1 MTSRKRLLTTL
12 QHKEPDRIPLD
23 LASTQVTGISI
34 KAYKNLRK
42 FLGLKPTKPKICD
55 AIQQICIPDDDIMQ
69 MLRIDTRGLWPIT
82 NHNYDFNDKDEGEYL
97 WHVDDWGLGYQFHKQ
112 EGLWYDLFLNPLA
125 GKILTSELIDS
136 YVYPRGNDPKRIK
149 GLRWQAIAYRQAGYS
164 VVLKS
169 ICAGLLEMAI
179 RLRGMENFLVDLLI
193 DEHNA
198 GRLLDKILQTK
209 IEYWQ
214 MSLDNMGDVV
224 DVIAEGDDF
233 GTQASQI
240 ISVMTFRKMIKPRLA
255 ELISFIKQKAP
266 KAFIFFHS
274 CGNIRK
280 LLPDFIEMGIDIINP
295 VHIAAAGMNPTALK
309 KDFGDD
315 IVFWG
320 GGIDTQATFPYGSTQ
335 QVREEVKRNIN
346 ALAPG
351 GGFVFNTIHNIQ
363 PDVPPANIIAMYEA
377 LQEFGNYS

>member
-1 MTSRKRLLTTL
+1 MTSQERLLTTL
-12 QHKEPDRIPLD
+12 NHREPDRIPLD

-42 FLGLKPTKPKICD
+42 FLGLKPTEPKICD
-55 AIQQICIPDDDIMQ
+55 AIQQICFPDDDIMQ
-69 MLRIDTRGLWPIT
+69 MFGVDTRGLWPIT
-82 NHNYDFNDKDEGEYL
+82 NHNYDFNDRDDGEYL
-97 WHVDDWGLGYQFHKQ
+97 WHIDNWGLGYRFRKQ
-112 EGLWYDLFLNPLA
+112 DGLWYDLFLNPLA
-125 GKILTSELIDS
+125 GKTLTSELIDS
-136 YVYPRGNDPKRIK
+136 HVYPRGDDPTWIK
-149 GLRWQAIAYRQAGYS
+149 GLRGQAIAHRQAGYA

-179 RLRGMENFLVDLLI
+179 RLRGMEDFLVDLLV
-193 DEHNA
+193 DEQNA
-198 GRLLDKILQTK
+198 GRLLDKILQIK

-214 MSLDNMGDVV
+214 MTLEDISDVV

-233 GTQASQI
+233 GTQASQL
-240 ISVMTFRKMIKPRLA
+240 ISTKIFRKMIKPRLA

-266 KAFIFFHS
+266 NAFIFFHS
-274 CGNIRK
+274 CGNIRE
-280 LLPDFIEMGIDIINP
+280 LLPDFIEMGIDCINP
-295 VHIAAAGMNPTALK
+295 VHITAIGMEPTALN

-320 GGIDTQATFPYGSTQ
+320 GGIDTQMTLPYGSPQ

-346 ALAPG
+346 ALAPS

-363 PDVPPANIIAMYEA
+363 PDVPPANVIAMYEA
-377 LQEFGNYS
+377 LQEFGNY